1 MGTQPDEV
9 SHRLPGADPQVQH
22 RAADIDQTLDALTT
36 TVREIGDRLDPGHIA
51 RDAGDAVREATAGK
65 VEKMTTG
72 AQEAWEDLRTGNAGG
87 LVDMVR
93 ENPIPAGMIGLG
105 LAMMF
110 LGRGS
115 QGSQS
120 RRTTI
125 ADGRYVRSGA
135 WEPRDWRTSRSD
147 WSAEDSRQT
156 GQQLGMMTDNARNAI
171 GDTADRLS
179 STASDTADRIS
190 STASDMADRAGDMAD
205 RAGDMVSDLP
215 RRASAAADTGSW
227 QMRRMLNENPLGVGV
242 MAIAAGAAIGMLLPT
257 TQAERQVIGPTRE
270 RVMDQAASAASD
282 AIDTAEQAANQ
293 ALSSQ
298 GAKSSHSGQ
307 SSSSA
312 GTSGSQG

>member
-1 MGTQPDEV
+1 MGTQSDEV
-9 SHRLPGADPQVQH
+9 SRRLSGADPQVQH
-22 RAADIDQTLDALTT
+22 RAADIDETLDELTT

-115 QGSQS
+115 QGGTQS
-120 RRTTI
+120 RRMRMTD
-125 ADGRYVRSGA
+125 ARSVRSGD
-135 WEPRDWRTSRSD
+135 WEPRDWQTSRSD
-147 WSAEDSRQT
+147 WSGRGSQQS
-156 GQQLGMMTDNARNAI
+156 GQLGMMADNARNAM

-179 STASDTADRIS
+179 STASDTADRLS

-215 RRASAAADTGSW
+215 RRASAAADTGTW
-227 QMRRMLNENPLGVGV
+227 QMRRMLDENPLGVGV

-270 RVMDQAASAASD
+270 RVIDQAASAASD
-282 AIDTAEQAANQ
+282 AIDTAEHAANQ
-293 ALSSQ
+293 AISSQ
-298 GAKSSHSGQ
+298 AAKSSSSGQ
-307 SSSSA
+307 SSSS
-312 GTSGSQG
+312 GHSGSQG